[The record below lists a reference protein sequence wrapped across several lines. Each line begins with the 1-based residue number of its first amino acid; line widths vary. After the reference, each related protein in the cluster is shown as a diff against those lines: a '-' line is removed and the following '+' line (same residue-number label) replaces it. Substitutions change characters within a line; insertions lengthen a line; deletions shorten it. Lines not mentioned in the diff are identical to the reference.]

1 MSSFSEE
8 ERSAAK
14 SVSRFLGNKGHHHFN
29 PRNYKFLFEKISSVY
44 RWKSGPLAG
53 LFHQLIENKRRYTDL
68 QLRCLGLQ
76 SVEEDAEII
85 ELSTAQIS
93 ADRTS
98 KLQSELEQILSWDCS
113 KLQEQKYIV
122 KLQHYLCILYSMEN
136 WERNSALKG
145 LVSDVRS

>member
-8 ERSAAK
+8 ERSAAE
-14 SVSRFLGNKGHHHFN
+14 SVSLFLGNKGHHHLN
-29 PRNYKFLFEKISSVY
+29 PGNYKFLFEEIYSVY
-44 RWKSGPLAG
+44 GWKRGALAG
-53 LFHQLIENKRRYTDL
+53 LFHELRENKR
-68 QLRCLGLQ
+68 RCLGLQ

-113 KLQEQKYIV
+113 KLQEQKYIA